1 MEKVEERKYGF
12 GTGEWAKK
20 NVNIGSGCPHD
31 CRYCYAKNFAIRY
44 KRKTEETWKVMEPN
58 FKAINKGYRKIK
70 NNDPNI
76 YDVMFPSSHD
86 ILPEIL
92 DNYLIVLKKLLKA
105 GNSVLI
111 VSKPWPY
118 CIEKIT
124 NTVRKY
130 RDKIGFR
137 FTITST
143 NKARLAFWQPNAPGY
158 DDMMSSL
165 IIAFV
170 KGFKTSVSIEPNL
183 DLDPTR
189 LILKVAPY
197 VKESIWVGIMN
208 YIKVNGIAEEEKSYY
223 EYQRK
228 ISSWSNIQKIIEKIK
243 LLPED
248 VKSKIRI
255 KDSIVKLYKKH
266 GLEVQI

>member
-1 MEKVEERKYGF
+1 MEKVEKRKYGF
-12 GTGEWAKK
+12 GIGEWAKRT
-20 NVNIGSGCPHD
+20 VNIGFGCPHD
-31 CRYCYAKNFAIRY
+31 CGYCFAKMFAIRF
-44 KRKTEETWKVMEPN
+44 KRKTEETWKVMELN

-70 NNDPNI
+70 NDDPNI

-111 VSKPWPY
+111 VSKPWPF

-130 RDKIGFR
+130 KDRIGFR

-158 DDMMSSL
+158 DDMMTSL

-170 KGFKTSVSIEPNL
+170 KGFTTSVSIEPNL
-183 DLDPTR
+183 DSDPTR

-197 VKESIWVGIMN
+197 VTESIWFGIMN
-208 YIKVNGIAEEEKSYY
+208 YIKAEGITEEEKPFYI
-223 EYQRK
+223 YQRK
-228 ISSWSNIQKIIEKIK
+228 ISSWAHIQKIVEKIK

-255 KDSIVKLYKKH
+255 KDSIVKMYKKH
-266 GLEVQI
+266 GIEAKI

>member
-1 MEKVEERKYGF
+1 
-12 GTGEWAKK
+12 
-20 NVNIGSGCPHD
+20 
-31 CRYCYAKNFAIRY
+31 
-44 KRKTEETWKVMEPN
+44 
-58 FKAINKGYRKIK
+58 
-70 NNDPNI
+70 
-76 YDVMFPSSHD
+76 MFPSSHD

-124 NTVRKY
+124 NTVKKY
-130 RDKIGFR
+130 KDKIGFR

-143 NKARLAFWQPNAPGY
+143 NKVRLAFWQPNAPGY
-158 DDMMSSL
+158 DDMMNSL
-165 IIAFV
+165 LMAFT
-170 KGFKTSVSIEPNL
+170 KGYKTSVSIEPYL
-183 DLDPTR
+183 DSDPTR

-197 VKESIWVGIMN
+197 VKESIWLGIMN
-208 YIKVNGIAEEEKSYY
+208 YTKVNGITEEAKPYY
-223 EYQRK
+223 IYQRK
-228 ISSWSNIQKIIEKIK
+228 ISSWSHVQKIVDKIK

-255 KDSIVKLYKKH
+255 KDSIVKMYKKH
-266 GLEVQI
+266 GIEVQI